1 MDVKTKHIEFL
12 LEALSEKTGQ
22 PFDKTGF
29 AEMTEQIGS
38 IGERYL
44 YENLHLAK
52 KNAMAEGQAVLN
64 LQQAKL
70 DLIAKFLGYKNYRLF
85 AEHLDNPVDKVLLGL
100 IGTYYS
106 YVRKNEKVG
115 TLFRSPVSITND
127 QGKIS
132 MNLKGPKW
140 NFKGEVVL
148 KNGCLFILLKSDG
161 GKMIHHVYKIG
172 VRESPNLLQGI
183 FSGVSTAFD
192 PIGGRAILV
201 RSESEWTA
209 LTNAELRVAD
219 LKKSRKILNQ
229 RLAAYFSSYEK
240 NNLSI
245 NKIVSFSVEDLH

>member
-1 MDVKTKHIEFL
+1 MEVQTQHIEFL
-12 LEALSEKTGQ
+12 LEALADKTGQ
-22 PFDKTGF
+22 QLDKKGC
-29 AEMTEQIGS
+29 AEMTEQIGPL
-38 IGERYL
+38 GERYI

-52 KNAMAEGQAVLN
+52 KNAKAKGQAVLN
-64 LQQAKL
+64 LQHSKL
-70 DLIAKFLGYKNYRLF
+70 DLLAKFLGYKNYRLF
-85 AEHLDNPVDKVLLGL
+85 VEQLENPIDKVLVAL

-115 TLFRSPVSITND
+115 TLFRSPVSITNES
-127 QGKIS
+127 GKIW

-201 RSESEWTA
+201 RSEKEFAT
-209 LTNAELRVAD
+209 LRNAELSVAK
-219 LKKSRKILNQ
+219 LKKSKYDFDTK
-229 RLAAYFSSYEK
+229 LATYFSSYEK

-245 NKIVSFSVEDLH
+245 NKIVSFSEKDLG